1 MKLRRRIAIGLL
13 ALVTLLPSAAV
24 VWLAATERGLQTLAT
39 RLHQV
44 GPVTLQIEGASGT
57 LASGFHLDVFDLRH
71 KRVHLHLLD
80 LNGQLALLP
89 LLWQTLTVTRLQ
101 VGDALIDVRPHE
113 GPDLPWEPH
122 FLPRFVKLHADDVN
136 ISKATLLLVDKL
148 HFDITG
154 VHAAGAVFNKQ
165 IRIYQSQLAL
175 PGSHLQLSSD
185 GRVYAAKPI
194 GLSGQTRVQWQPQG
208 QAGWDLSTR
217 FDGSLEQLA
226 LTVATVAPFHAQVS
240 GQLQQPTHDWRFEG
254 DAQTHDLD
262 PAAFGAGL
270 ALGKLDTQLHLIV
283 DAQGIR
289 AKGRTESAKLG
300 WGVFNVDFDGSYAE
314 RTLTLRNSSL
324 QHQASRAV
332 ATANGSIAFPEAQP
346 LQLALSGQ
354 WRNLRL
360 PFNRANPALHSA
372 AGRYQL
378 SGQRPYA
385 TEVEGDFTAAGL
397 PQMHAQ
403 ALGLLDTDRFTM
415 QQGVLEAYGGHSQLR
430 GSVQWSAPQS
440 LQMTGT
446 VRELDTGKLL
456 SELPGHIGFDF
467 AASLRG
473 LSAASDLDL
482 RIDNLRGT
490 LHNSKAQ
497 GSGHIGLKNG
507 EWLLDAID
515 LKVAQA
521 HLTAEGSWGQHPD
534 LRFSVVADDLALLS
548 PQARGHLT
556 ARGSLGGTLQQPVIH
571 LRAQGADFALGKQ
584 TLRSLDAD
592 INLDLQD
599 GGDLKARLQLRN
611 LLAGGRRIDSVLAE
625 VDGNT
630 HDNSGFIAVDAA
642 GLQLNLAARGTLHEG
657 RWQGLVR
664 QLNLGDGGSLQLAL
678 AAPAKL
684 AVAAH
689 ELILESTCLNGRT
702 TERLCG
708 SLTLTAND
716 LLAQLDAQML
726 PLRTLTAGLTANVD
740 YEGTIALRASAQR
753 SGEAPL
759 AATLHAGLSDAQLRH
774 TFRNGREERFAL
786 GSGVIDARLGT
797 DDFDLTVGLD
807 AGKAGNIAGKLHG
820 QRVGEDWAQMPI
832 DGDFSLQTDGLG
844 LIALFAANIDRSTG
858 RLSTHAH
865 IGGTLGEPDLQ
876 GELQLRVVELDV
888 YRVNFAL
895 RNLNLDARLTGDK
908 LEFEGSAKAG
918 EGSANLSGQM
928 AWRDRKPYGK
938 LHLEGSDLAIV
949 NIPEARVHASPK
961 VDFQIAGQSIDIT
974 GEVRLPYGVLE
985 PATITN
991 AVLASNDEVLVGA
1004 DAAERAQVWQV
1015 ISDINVV
1022 LGDKV
1027 SIDTLGLKGRLAGN
1041 LRVQTDAAQNSRG
1054 SGELGVAEGRYAAF
1068 GRNLDVAR
1076 GRLLFNNGPLND
1088 PGIDLRAQK
1097 VFPDVTAGV
1106 NVRGTLRAPRMT
1118 FFSEPAISQSQIVSL
1133 ILAGGSLDSVQ
1144 NSNKGGAA
1152 RNDLLAQ
1159 GGAILAQQLG
1169 SRVGIEDVGI
1179 ESNISNDTSLVLGKY
1194 LSPRL
1199 YVSYGISLAEAINTL
1214 KLRYTIGDRWTVK
1227 TESGKA
1233 KSADLVY
1240 TILK

>member
-1 MKLRRRIAIGLL
+1 
-13 ALVTLLPSAAV
+13 
-24 VWLAATERGLQTLAT
+24 
-39 RLHQV
+39 
-44 GPVTLQIEGASGT
+44 
-57 LASGFHLDVFDLRH
+57 
-71 KRVHLHLLD
+71 
-80 LNGQLALLP
+80 
-89 LLWQTLTVTRLQ
+89 
-101 VGDALIDVRPHE
+101 
-113 GPDLPWEPH
+113 
-122 FLPRFVKLHADDVN
+122 
-136 ISKATLLLVDKL
+136 
-148 HFDITG
+148 
-154 VHAAGAVFNKQ
+154 
-165 IRIYQSQLAL
+165 
-175 PGSHLQLSSD
+175 
-185 GRVYAAKPI
+185 VYAAKPI
-194 GLSGQTRVQWQPQG
+194 GLSVQSRVQWQPQG
-208 QAGWDLSTR
+208 QAAWDLSTR

-226 LTVATVAPFHAQVS
+226 LTVATAAPFHAQVS
-240 GQLQQPTHDWRFEG
+240 GQLHQPTHEWRFEG
-254 DAQTHDLD
+254 DAQTQDLD

-270 ALGKLDTQLHLIV
+270 ALGKLDTLLHLVV

-289 AKGRTESAKLG
+289 AKGRAESAKLG
-300 WGVFNVDFDGSYAE
+300 WGIFNVDFNGSYAD
-314 RTLTLRNSSL
+314 RTLTLRDSSL
-324 QHQASRAV
+324 QHQTSRAL
-332 ATANGSIAFPEAQP
+332 ATASGSIAFPQGQP
-346 LQLALSGQ
+346 LRLALSGQ
-354 WRNLRL
+354 WQNLRL
-360 PFNRANPALHSA
+360 PFNSAKPAVLSA
-372 AGRYQL
+372 AGRYRL

-397 PQMHAQ
+397 PLMRTQ
-403 ALGLLDTDRFTM
+403 ATGLLDTDRFTL
-415 QQGVLEAYGGHSQLR
+415 QQGALEAYGGHSQLR

-440 LQMTGT
+440 LQLTGT
-446 VRELDTGKLL
+446 VRDLDTGKLL
-456 SELPGHIGFDF
+456 GEIPGHIGFDF
-467 AASLRG
+467 AASLQG
-473 LSAASDLDL
+473 LSAGSDLDL
-482 RIDNLRGT
+482 RLDNLRGT

-497 GSGHIGLKNG
+497 GSGHIGRKNG
-507 EWLLDAID
+507 EWLFDALD

-521 HLTAEGSWGQHPD
+521 HLTAEGTWGQQPD
-534 LRFSVVADDLALLS
+534 LRFSVIADDLALLS

-556 ARGSLGGTLQQPVIH
+556 ARGSLGGTLQQPVLR
-571 LRAQGADFALGKQ
+571 LRAQGADFVIGKQ

-630 HDNSGFIAVDAA
+630 YDNSGFIAVDAA
-642 GLQLNLAARGTLHEG
+642 GLQLNMAARGSLQQG

-664 QLNLGDGGSLQLAL
+664 QLTLGDGGSLQLAL
-678 AAPAKL
+678 ATPSKL
-684 AVAAH
+684 TVAAH
-689 ELILESTCLNGRT
+689 ELTLESTCLNGRT

-708 SLTLTAND
+708 AVALNGPD

-753 SGEAPL
+753 SGDTPL
-759 AATLHAGLSDAQLRH
+759 TASLQAGLSDAQLRH

-797 DDFDLTVGLD
+797 EDFELTVGLD

-832 DGDFSLQTDGLG
+832 DGDFSMQTDGLG
-844 LIALFAANIDRSTG
+844 LVALYAANVDRSTG
-858 RLSTHAH
+858 RLSTHAR

-876 GELQLRVVELDV
+876 GDLQLRDVELDV

-895 RNLNLDARLTGDK
+895 RKLNLDARLAGDK

-918 EGSANLSGQM
+918 EGSASLSGQI
-928 AWRDRKPYGK
+928 AWRERKPYGK

-991 AVLASNDEVLVGA
+991 AVLASSDEVLVSA
-1004 DAAERAQVWQV
+1004 DAAARAQVWQV
-1015 ISDINVV
+1015 TSDINVV

-1027 SIDTLGLKGRLAGN
+1027 SIDTLGLKGRLAGS

-1144 NSNKGGAA
+1144 NSSRSGAA

-1179 ESNISNDTSLVLGKY
+1179 ESNISNDTCV
-1194 LSPRL
+1194 
-1199 YVSYGISLAEAINTL
+1199 
-1214 KLRYTIGDRWTVK
+1214 
-1227 TESGKA
+1227 
-1233 KSADLVY
+1233 
-1240 TILK
+1240 

>member
-1 MKLRRRIAIGLL
+1 MTLRRRIAIGLL

-24 VWLAATERGLQTLAT
+24 VWLATTERGLQLLAT
-39 RLHQV
+39 HV
-44 GPVTLQIEGASGT
+44 HKAGPVTLQIDGASGT
-57 LASGFHLDVFDLRH
+57 LAGGFHLESFDLQH

-80 LNGQLALLP
+80 VRGQLALLP
-89 LLWQTLTVTRLQ
+89 LLWQTLTVKRLQ
-101 VGDALIDVRPHE
+101 VGDALVDVRPHE

-122 FLPRFVKLHADDVN
+122 FLPRFVKLHADAVD

-148 HFDITG
+148 RFDITRLQ
-154 VHAAGAVFNKQ
+154 ASGAIFNKQ
-165 IRIYQSQLAL
+165 IRIYQSVMLL
-175 PGSHLQLSSD
+175 PGSHLRLTSD
-185 GRVYAAKPI
+185 GRVYADKPI
-194 GLSGQTRVQWQPQG
+194 GLSVQARVEWQPQG
-208 QAGWDLSTR
+208 QPAWDLSTR

-226 LTVATVAPFHAQVS
+226 LTVATVAPFHARVS
-240 GQLQQPTHDWRFEG
+240 GQLKQPTRDWRFEG
-254 DAQTHDLD
+254 DAQTQDLD
-262 PAAFGAGL
+262 PAVFGAGL
-270 ALGKLDTQLHLIV
+270 ALGKLETQLHLIA
-283 DAQGIR
+283 DAQGVR
-289 AKGRTESAKLG
+289 AKGRAESRKLG
-300 WGVFNVDFDGSYAE
+300 WGVFNVDLEGNYAD
-314 RTLTLRNSSL
+314 RTLSLRNSSV
-324 QHQASRAV
+324 QHQTSRAL
-332 ATANGSIAFPEAQP
+332 ATASGSISFPQGQP
-346 LQLALSGQ
+346 LRLALSGQ
-354 WRNLRL
+354 WQNLRL
-360 PFNRANPALHSA
+360 PFNGANPALHSP

-378 SGQRPYA
+378 AGQRPYA

-397 PQMHAQ
+397 PLMHAQ
-403 ALGLLDTDRFTM
+403 ATGLLDTDRFTL
-415 QQGVLEAYGGHSQLR
+415 QQGALDAYGGHGQLR
-430 GSVQWSAPQS
+430 GSVQWSAPQG
-440 LQMTGT
+440 LMVTGT
-446 VRELDTGKLL
+446 VRDLDTGKLL
-456 SELPGHIGFDF
+456 PELPGHIGFEF

-473 LSAASDLDL
+473 LSATGDLDL
-482 RIDNLRGT
+482 RVDNLRGT
-490 LHNSKAQ
+490 LNNSKAQ
-497 GSGHIGLKNG
+497 GSGHIGRKDGN
-507 EWLLDAID
+507 WLFDAID

-521 HLTAEGSWGQHPD
+521 HLTAEGAWGQQLD
-534 LRFSVVADDLALLS
+534 LRFGVVADDLSLLS
-548 PQARGHLT
+548 PQARGHLS
-556 ARGSLGGTLQQPVIH
+556 ARGSLGGTPQQPVIR

-599 GGDLKARLQLRN
+599 GGDLKGRLQLRN

-630 HDNSGFIAVDAA
+630 HDNSSFIAVDAA
-642 GLQLNLAARGTLHEG
+642 GLQLNMAARGRLQEG
-657 RWQGLVR
+657 RWEGLVR
-664 QLNLGDGGSLQLAL
+664 QFNIGDGDSLQLTLATPSKLTL
-678 AAPAKL
+678 AAD
-684 AVAAH
+684 
-689 ELILESTCLNGRT
+689 ELLLESTCLNGRNGA
-702 TERLCG
+702 RLCG
-708 SLTLTAND
+708 AVTRRGTD

-753 SGEAPL
+753 SGDAPL

-797 DDFDLTVGLD
+797 DDFELTVGLD

-820 QRVGEDWAQMPI
+820 QRIGDDWALMPI
-832 DGDFSLQTDGLG
+832 DGDFSVQTDGLG
-844 LIALFAANIDRSTG
+844 LVALFAANIDRSTG
-858 RLSTHAH
+858 RLSTQAH
-865 IGGTLGEPDLQ
+865 ISGTLGAPDLQ
-876 GELQLRVVELDV
+876 GDLQLRDVELDV

-895 RNLNLDARLTGDK
+895 RKLNLDAALAGDK

-918 EGSANLSGQM
+918 DGSATLSGQI
-928 AWRDRKPYGK
+928 AWRERKPYGK
-938 LHLEGSDLAIV
+938 LHLEGSDLAVV

-961 VDFQIAGQSIDIT
+961 VDFQIAGQAIDIT

-991 AVLASNDEVLVGA
+991 AVLASSDEILVGA

-1015 ISDINVV
+1015 TSDINVV

-1027 SIDTLGLKGRLAGN
+1027 SIDTLGLKGRLAGS

-1144 NSNKGGAA
+1144 NSSRSGAA

-1214 KLRYTIGDRWTVK
+1214 KLRYTIGDRWTIK
-1227 TESGKA
+1227 TESGTA